1 METATK
7 LKAFILGGSG
17 AIGRELIDELVK
29 SKNWNEVTV
38 VVRRKL
44 EEWDKLSEE
53 EKSKLKIILK
63 ENLDSLEDISQ
74 WDLNG
79 YNSVFCCLGTTKAKA
94 GKEGFIKVDYTYPL
108 YGGKLAAHFKVP
120 HFSIVSSAGANSK
133 SWFFYPKT
141 KGQIEEA
148 LKGLNLPHLSILQPG
163 LLLNRQNDYR
173 FGESVAKIIPFM
185 PKIESRDVARALR
198 IEAELQAKTP
208 NPETAVTYSNKD
220 LIHIVKNGTYPE
232 HKKK

>member
-1 METATK
+1 METAQK
-7 LKAFILGGSG
+7 LKAFILGASG
-17 AIGRELIDELVK
+17 AIGRELVDELVK
-29 SKNWNEVTV
+29 SKNWSEVTV

-63 ENLDSLEDISQ
+63 EDLDSLEDPSK

-79 YNSVFCCLGTTKAKA
+79 YNSIFCCLGTRTKV
-94 GKEGFIKVDYTYPL
+94 GKELFIKVDYTYPL

-120 HFSIVSSAGANSK
+120 HYSLVSSIGANPK
-133 SWFFYPKT
+133 SWFLYPKT
-141 KGQIEEA
+141 KGQVEEA
-148 LKGLNLPHLSILQPG
+148 LKSLKLPQLSILQPG
-163 LLLNRQNDYR
+163 ILLNRQNDDR
-173 FGESVAKIIPFM
+173 FGEKIAAIIPFA

-208 NPETAVTYSNKD
+208 NSNTAVTYSNKD
-220 LIHIVKNGTYPE
+220 LLHIVKTGTYPE
-232 HKKK
+232 QKK